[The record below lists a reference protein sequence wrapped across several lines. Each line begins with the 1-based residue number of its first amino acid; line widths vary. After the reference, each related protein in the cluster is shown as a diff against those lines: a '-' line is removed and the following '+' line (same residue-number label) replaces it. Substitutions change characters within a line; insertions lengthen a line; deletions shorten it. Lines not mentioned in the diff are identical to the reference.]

1 MSRELKF
8 FDKEYYDDYRA
19 MMESQGYHFFSVLLL
34 PNMADSLSNISNS
47 EVVGFVFDF
56 SSLAG
61 HVNAQ
66 TVAESMFGISLS
78 IPTIYSR

>member
-34 PNMADSLSNISNS
+34 PNMADSLSNIIP
-47 EVVGFVFDF
+47 
-56 SSLAG
+56 
-61 HVNAQ
+61 Q
-66 TVAESMFGISLS
+66 T
-78 IPTIYSR
+78 RH